1 MLKLFKT
8 IFILMIL
15 GTISVFAQTREVAVT
30 FDDLP
35 ATRQAENFAYQKYV
49 TDELLAKLKKEKIPA
64 IGFVNE
70 YRIIKYGEIDK
81 RTELL
86 KKWLDAG
93 HELGNH
99 TFSHIAIN
107 SNTFEDYTADLIRGE
122 TITRMLLEQKGKKL
136 RFYRHTQLRTGPT
149 EEYRLKLSAFLK
161 NRGYTVAPVTIDNN
175 DYIYTIVYSD
185 AKAKGD
191 TELQAKIVRSYIGYL
206 ESVFEHFE
214 NLSRDFLGR
223 EIKQTLLLH
232 ANEIN
237 ADHFDKVAAMMRLRG
252 YKFITL
258 EEALKD
264 EAYTLPEV
272 QAMRGLSWL
281 HRWMLAKGLEKKD
294 EPTEPKFIADL
305 FARILEEDRQNR
317 SN

>member
-1 MLKLFKT
+1 MR
-8 IFILMIL
+8 
-15 GTISVFAQTREVAVT
+15 QREVAVT

-35 ATRQAENFAYQKYV
+35 ATGPSENLVYQKYI
-49 TDELLAKLKKEKIPA
+49 TDELLAKLKAENVPA

-70 YRIIKYGEIDK
+70 NKIIHYGEIDE

-93 HELGNH
+93 FELGNH

-107 SNTFEDYTADLIRGE
+107 NATFEEYTADLIRGE

-149 EEYRLKLSAFLK
+149 EEYRQKLAEFLK

-175 DYIYTIVYSD
+175 EYIYTIIYSR
-185 AKAKGD
+185 AKAAGD
-191 TELQAKIVRSYIGYL
+191 KNLQEKIVRSYVEYM
-206 ESVFEHFE
+206 ESVLEHFE
-214 NLSRDFLGR
+214 NLSREFLGR
-223 EIKQTLLLH
+223 EIKQILLLH

-237 ADHFDKVAAMMRLRG
+237 ADHFDKLTAMLRKRG

-258 EEALKD
+258 EESLKD
-264 EAYTLPEV
+264 EAYKLPEV
-272 QAMRGLSWL
+272 QSRRGLSWI
-281 HRWMLAKGLEKKD
+281 HRWMLARGLEMKE
-294 EPTEPKFIADL
+294 EPLQPEWVNQL
-305 FARILEEDRQNR
+305 FQQR
-317 SN
+317 